1 MRQTYLKISLIFFA
15 FITLFSC
22 ENNRYEVDLTGI
34 ESNIEI
40 IRLEDDLGKLE
51 NDGFESSIEAMQN
64 TNPLIT
70 EVLIEQVIRAGRAS
84 SPNYSVLK
92 RFLLDSNFAIVAN
105 DVSEKY
111 GNIDAIKGDL
121 NNAFKYFQYYF
132 PNDTVPEKAYTLI
145 SGFAVPGFTYA
156 NILGISLDWYMG
168 KDYQYYH
175 SQVFPKYMQRRMN
188 ENYIVPQVMKA
199 HFTDKYPF
207 DKNTDG
213 TLLSE
218 LIYWGKQLEFTKMM
232 MPNVHDSIIIEY
244 TAENLKWCAENEGM
258 IYSHFVD
265 RNLWYSTDQNETYRY
280 VSDGPY
286 TVAPD
291 VPIESAP
298 RMGWY
303 IGWQI
308 VRNYL
313 DNQKGDPAEILF
325 DNSDYRQ
332 IFKEARYKP

>member
-1 MRQTYLKISLIFFA
+1 MQQTYLKISLIFLIL
-15 FITLFSC
+15 ITLNSC
-22 ENNRYEVDLTGI
+22 ENDRYKVDLAGI

-40 IRLEDDLGKLE
+40 IRLEDDLGRLE
-51 NDGFESSIEAMQN
+51 IDGFESEIEMLQS
-64 TNPLIT
+64 TEPIIV
-70 EVLIEQVIRAGRAS
+70 EVLIEQVIRAGKAS
-84 SPNYSVLK
+84 SPNYNVLK
-92 RFLLDSNFAIVAN
+92 RFFLDSNFAIVAN
-105 DVSEKY
+105 DVAAKYASIEKVE
-111 GNIDAIKGDL
+111 NEL
-121 NNAFKYFQYYF
+121 NSAFRYFQYYY
-132 PNDTVPEKAYTLI
+132 PYDTVPTKAYTLI
-145 SGFAVPGFTYA
+145 SGFGVPGFTYE
-156 NILGISLDWYMG
+156 NILGISLEWYMG
-168 KDYQYYH
+168 KGYEYYH

-199 HFTDKYPF
+199 HFTDMYPF

-218 LIYWGKQLEFTKMM
+218 IIYWGKQLEFTKMT

-244 TAENLKWCAENEGM
+244 TAKNLQWCIENEGM

-286 TVAPD
+286 TIAPE

-303 IGWQI
+303 LGWKI

-313 DNQKGDPAEILF
+313 NNQKGDPVEILF
-325 DNSDYRQ
+325 DNTDYQ
-332 IFKEARYKP
+332 KIFKEARYKP